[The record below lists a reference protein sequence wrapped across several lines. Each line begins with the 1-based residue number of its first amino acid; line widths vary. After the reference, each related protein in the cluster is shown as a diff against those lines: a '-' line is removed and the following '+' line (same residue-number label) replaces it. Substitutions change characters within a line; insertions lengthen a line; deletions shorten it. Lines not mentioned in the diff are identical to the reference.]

1 MIIDVLIVH
10 EERNDNAFLEMG
22 VDPEIIEYLEE
33 GLIDL
38 RQVVAISAYHEHT
51 QLFLTGGHSLIIDE
65 DFYTFASRWKKMR

>member
-33 GLIDL
+33 GLVDL
-38 RQVVAISAYHEHT
+38 RQVVAISAYCLSNT
-51 QLFLTGGHSLIIDE
+51 LSKQSI
-65 DFYTFASRWKKMR
+65 